1 MSDFQIT
8 HQILL
13 LRKNF
18 TLLKYLSE
26 FLIQFDFTK
35 IFSRKIR
42 EKYVNYYYSRIIR
55 ELFAKNLI
63 YNIIQKFN

>member
-35 IFSRKIR
+35 VFSRKIR
-42 EKYVNYYYSRIIR
+42 EKY
-55 ELFAKNLI
+55 AKNT
-63 YNIIQKFN
+63 